1 MGKSLT
7 DVAKAILMNE
17 GAVPSVSSSDNN
29 PDRDAKASNP
39 NRASLKP
46 KSKHSEPDPKH
57 NEADDLGGATPTSTA
72 KDNLGAKA
80 AAGVSKDKSKAGIPV
95 VGPQQNKSLSE
106 DEVVEGE
113 MVAEEEEIEISEEL
127 AAFIEEQIQAGL
139 SEEEIEAAI
148 AENFELVT
156 EEEEVEEETVSEE
169 TETETELPAIEI
181 QPVDMTEHV
190 DALLE
195 GESLSEDFRTK
206 ATTIFE
212 SAVNNRV
219 KEEVAVLEEA
229 YTKALTEAVA
239 AKEAELEEKI
249 DTFLNYVIEKWVS
262 DNEVAIESALRTE
275 LTEDFIN
282 GFRNLCLEHNFDMPE
297 AQVPMVEAIAADR
310 DELKAKL
317 DEEIAKNAELVK
329 TISEAKK
336 FEVLVAETEGLT
348 TTQAEKL
355 KQLAEGVEFV
365 SEEDFTQKLKT
376 LKESYFP
383 AKSAKPAELDQ
394 LDETGNKML
403 SEGTDSRMAAYVRTL
418 GKTSPVK

>member
-17 GAVPSVSSSDNN
+17 GTVPSVSSSDNN

-46 KSKHSEPDPKH
+46 KSKHGDADPKK
-57 NEADDLGGATPTSTA
+57 NDATDLGGATPTSTA

-80 AAGVSKDKSKAGIPV
+80 AAGVSKDKSKAGVPV
-95 VGPQQNKSLSE
+95 VGPEQNKSLKE
-106 DEVVEGE
+106 DETVEGE
-113 MVAEEEEIEISEEL
+113 VVSEEEEIEISEEL
-127 AAFIEEQIQAGL
+127 AAFIQEKIEAGL

-169 TETETELPAIEI
+169 TEETELPAIEV

-219 KEEVAVLEEA
+219 KEEIAVLEEA
-229 YTKALTEAVA
+229 YSKALAEAVA
-239 AKEAELEEKI
+239 VKQAELEEKV
-249 DTFLNYVIEKWVS
+249 DSFLNYVVENWISE
-262 DNEVAIESALRTE
+262 NEVAIESSLRTE
-275 LTEDFIN
+275 LTEDFMA
-282 GFRNLCLEHNFDMPE
+282 GLKNLCLEHNFDLPE
-297 AQVPMVEAIAADR
+297 AKVPMVEALAADR
-310 DELKAKL
+310 DEIKARL
-317 DEEIAKNAELVK
+317 DEEIAKNVELVK
-329 TISEAKK
+329 VISEAKK
-336 FEVLVAETEGLT
+336 FEVLVAETEDLT

-383 AKSAKPAELDQ
+383 AKSAKPAELDT
-394 LDETGNKML
+394 LEDGNKML

-418 GKTSPVK
+418 GKTSLVK

>member
-17 GAVPSVSSSDNN
+17 GTVPSVSSSDNN

-46 KSKHSEPDPKH
+46 KSKHGDADPKK
-57 NEADDLGGATPTSTA
+57 NDATDLGGATPTSTA

-80 AAGVSKDKSKAGIPV
+80 AAGVSKDKSKAGVPV
-95 VGPQQNKSLSE
+95 VGPEQNKSLKE
-106 DEVVEGE
+106 DETVEGE
-113 MVAEEEEIEISEEL
+113 VVSEEEEIEISEEL

-156 EEEEVEEETVSEE
+156 EEEGSEEETVSEE
-169 TETETELPAIEI
+169 TEEETELPVIEV

-195 GESLSEDFRTK
+195 GESLSEDFRSK

-219 KEEVAVLEEA
+219 KEEIAVLEEA
-229 YTKALTEAVA
+229 YTKALAEAVA
-239 AKEAELEEKI
+239 AKQAELEEKV
-249 DTFLNYVIEKWVS
+249 DSFLNYVVENWISE
-262 DNEVAIESALRTE
+262 NEVAIESSLRTE
-275 LTEDFIN
+275 LTEDFMA
-282 GFRNLCLEHNFDMPE
+282 GLKNLCLEHNFDLPE
-297 AQVPMVEAIAADR
+297 AKVPMVEALAADR
-310 DELKAKL
+310 DEIKARL
-317 DEEIAKNAELVK
+317 DEEIAKNVELVK

-336 FEVLVAETEGLT
+336 FEVLVAETENLT

-383 AKSAKPAELDQ
+383 AKSAKPAELDT
-394 LDETGNKML
+394 LEENGNKML

-418 GKTSPVK
+418 GKTSLVK